1 MTTVMPTAFQQRV
14 YDICRRIPP
23 GRVTSYGEI
32 ARALGTRA
40 FQAVGQA
47 LRRNPYAPAVP
58 CHRVVSADGSLHGF
72 KGKTAGCE
80 LCRKRELLEA
90 EGIKVVRDRI
100 AGLEHVFFRFH

>member
-1 MTTVMPTAFQQRV
+1 MPTPFQEKV
-14 YDICRRIPP
+14 YALCRRVPS
-23 GRVTSYGEI
+23 GQVTTYGEI

-72 KGKTAGCE
+72 NGQTSGRE
-80 LCRKRELLEA
+80 MRRKEELLAA
-90 EGIKVVRDRI
+90 EGVTVADGKVSNLSRI
-100 AGLEHVFFRFH
+100 LHIF